1 MQTLEEQIWEVMI
14 SNHGALR
21 EECCE
26 CDKKRKVLGCKK
38 ALTKELNKFKKNP
51 SATNYQMM
59 AITMNQYQYWF
70 QKHSFV
76 CECE

>member
-14 SNHGALR
+14 ENHGALR
-21 EECCE
+21 EECCD
-26 CDKKRKVLGCKK
+26 CLKKSKVAGSKK

-59 AITMNQYQYWF
+59 AITMNQYQYWV
-70 QKHSFV
+70 QKKSFT
-76 CECE
+76 CECV